1 MKYDDLGD
9 GWSKVTVLD
18 PETSDFYNRYY
29 YKRVKAKRIEI
40 TTPKA
45 QVLASYTLIEKDLRS
60 VAVWLNEI
68 ESMMKADVKL
78 TKDPKHRKSGHDRT
92 RYNLIKGLFVA
103 ALTFYAKC
111 FATCEGRKVKLE
123 KKNLDDDFQKKHQL
137 VIDLR
142 NNFAAHSGAEKV
154 EKVKVVLALDT
165 KRRKGAVPYFTRE
178 LGQPDSYT
186 LENIADFRC
195 LVEHVKSLVDE
206 KINTLNKK
214 VLQDDIISKG
224 GDYWYNET

>member
-1 MKYDDLGD
+1 
-9 GWSKVTVLD
+9 
-18 PETSDFYNRYY
+18 
-29 YKRVKAKRIEI
+29 
-40 TTPKA
+40 
-45 QVLASYTLIEKDLRS
+45 
-60 VAVWLNEI
+60 
-68 ESMMKADVKL
+68 
-78 TKDPKHRKSGHDRT
+78 
-92 RYNLIKGLFVA
+92 FVA

-206 KINTLNKK
+206 KINTLKKKYYKTTLFQKVETTGTTKLNKRLK
-214 VLQDDIISKG
+214 RDCQRVAFPVPLSRCG
-224 GDYWYNET
+224 FGCCV

>member
-1 MKYDDLGD
+1 M
-9 GWSKVTVLD
+9 
-18 PETSDFYNRYY
+18 
-29 YKRVKAKRIEI
+29 I
-40 TTPKA
+40 
-45 QVLASYTLIEKDLRS
+45 
-60 VAVWLNEI
+60 
-68 ESMMKADVKL
+68 
-78 TKDPKHRKSGHDRT
+78 
-92 RYNLIKGLFVA
+92 
-103 ALTFYAKC
+103 
-111 FATCEGRKVKLE
+111 
-123 KKNLDDDFQKKHQL
+123 
-137 VIDLR
+137 IDLR